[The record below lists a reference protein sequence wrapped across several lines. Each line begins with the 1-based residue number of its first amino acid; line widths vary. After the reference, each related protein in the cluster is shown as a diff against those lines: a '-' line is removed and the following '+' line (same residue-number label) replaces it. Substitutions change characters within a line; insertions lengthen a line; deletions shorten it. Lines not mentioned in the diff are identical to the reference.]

1 LKWKGKSSSRN
12 GVHRAN
18 AVARGRLSTP
28 TDAFELHPD
37 VASYRTLPKVRK
49 EQSQRAAA
57 LEREREADELRA
69 TLIEYNLERVD
80 VALAAVNN
88 ALAGGMGWGDL
99 EIMIREETRAG
110 NPVAGTIKSLDLANN
125 KITVTLANHL
135 DDDED
140 DEDEEE
146 EDGEDEDKDGDE
158 DDAGE
163 GDDEK
168 SSERK
173 RKQQQKKLRRKRRKA
188 VAVELDLSLSAYA
201 NARTHFE
208 KKKKHATKHDK
219 TLAQTER
226 AVAAAEKKA
235 KADFARVRARPTH
248 WSPYDRVGV
257 VNADP

>member
-1 LKWKGKSSSRN
+1 M
-12 GVHRAN
+12 
-18 AVARGRLSTP
+18 
-28 TDAFELHPD
+28 
-37 VASYRTLPKVRK
+37 RK
-49 EQSQRAAA
+49 DQSQRAAA

-140 DEDEEE
+140 DEDEED